1 MSTSLLFHSFGIR
14 HVRVHRTSYIA
25 GQVIFHAEVKDRLL
39 RCPCCKSWQVIRY
52 GSKIRH
58 IRLVPIG
65 RKAAILRLKTYRIW
79 CKSCAAI
86 RWIKLPFL
94 AGKSNCS
101 RAFVRYMLGLCRQM
115 TLKAVAGLL
124 GVGWDLI
131 KDNHKKYLAKKYR
144 RRRWQKLRY
153 IGIDEFAV
161 RKGHHYLTI
170 AVNLE
175 TGEIIYVHQGKSK
188 HSIIPLLIKLRRYS
202 GGLQAVAV
210 DMNPGYFEAL
220 TRYLPKVPIVFDR
233 FHVVRM
239 AQQVLDDM
247 RRQQQTELLGIKGNI
262 LKGSRY
268 LLLRRYADLTPAGKH
283 RLKELLRLN
292 EPLMTAYLMKEQ
304 LCTLWDLPSRPEA
317 ERFLKAWGQDAFA
330 SGIPALIKLGR
341 SILSHRTGILNYFD
355 HPITCGKVEGINN
368 KIKTLKR
375 QVYGF
380 RDMAYFTLRLYHLHE
395 QNYSLSG

>member
-14 HVRVHRTSYIA
+14 YVRVYRTEYVA
-25 GQVIFHAEVKDRLL
+25 GQTIFHAKVKNQLL
-39 RCPCCKSWQVIRY
+39 RCPCCQSRQVIRY
-52 GSKIRH
+52 GGKVRH
-58 IRLVPIG
+58 IRLLPIG
-65 RKAAILRLKTYRIW
+65 GKAAILKLKTYRIR
-79 CKSCAAI
+79 CKFCHNI

-101 RAFVRYMLGLCRQM
+101 NAFVRYMLDLCRLM
-115 TLKAVAGLL
+115 TIKAVAAIL
-124 GVGWDLI
+124 GVGWDLV
-131 KDNHKKYLAKKYR
+131 KDHHKEYLAKKYR
-144 RRRWQKLRY
+144 RRRWKKLRY
-153 IGIDEFAV
+153 VGIDEFAV
-161 RKGHHYLTI
+161 RKGHRYLTI

-188 HSIIPLLIKLRRYS
+188 HSIIPLLMKLRRYS
-202 GGLQAVAV
+202 SGLRAVAV
-210 DMNPGYFEAL
+210 DMNPGYIEAL
-220 TRYLPKVPIVFDR
+220 TRYLPKVPMVFDR

-239 AQQVLDDM
+239 AQQIIDDM
-247 RRQQQTELLGIKGNI
+247 RRQLQTERFGIEGNI

-283 RLKELLRLN
+283 RLKALLRIN
-292 EPLMTAYLMKEQ
+292 EPLMTVYLMKEQ
-304 LCTLWDLPSRPEA
+304 LLSLWDLPNRNEA
-317 ERFLKAWGQDAFA
+317 ERFLHSWGKDALN
-330 SGIPALIKLGR
+330 SGIFHLIKLGK

-380 RDMAYFTLRLYHLHE
+380 RDMAYFTLRLYHLHK